1 MENKKN
7 FVISERIIDL
17 LEKNDI
23 QILCGISDSYENEYE
38 IDLQFYSDAGE
49 DFNFSLY
56 DITDDASFIR
66 EFENYADFFDADE
79 HASLYIENRGTH
91 GIPNDIKTLIED
103 AESIKEKLQNVA
115 DELNGVEN
123 ERGLTVDV
131 TLDKEDLD
139 ILVSNGLIT
148 NRTDKEQVS
157 NALLNAI
164 RTDVYKQLNEVK
176 QIIKDTIED
185 ITDEN
190 NIYIFD
196 NLLSIDED
204 TVLKAFHEYTNH
216 REYYNS
222 FEDCLLITVDN
233 EYDLAECSLN
243 GFREIIESY
252 IPKRLKKTYEA
263 LISQYDGR
271 FDTLYEEQ
279 GLNNIY
285 CRAESCLPDNCYIN
299 LMFGTPK
306 ERNFDMG
313 AIADAFVNLSDD
325 ADSYDNALTA
335 LIQQQGHTVEEVQKA
350 YSYSIKSG
358 NTFVD
363 TVVDELNYCS
373 STSMNELTA
382 LVSASGKDLLNL
394 LESVA
399 DGKGFVSLP
408 KQTEIG
414 LFNEWNG
421 GGAMLEIALE
431 KDAVLPVS
439 YIRNLQIEGHTKEN
453 NGYTVD
459 QVYGLV
465 GSVWE
470 KSSPSLLETYD
481 MPKSK
486 ETFETM
492 RNTALSIENNPYYFL
507 ETGNFFDDKDKMSDY
522 QKLTKEDF
530 LKKYDD
536 ETEHSYLNTAFI
548 VKMKSSEKS
557 KSHSEFNRE

>member
-1 MENKKN
+1 M
-7 FVISERIIDL
+7 
-17 LEKNDI
+17 
-23 QILCGISDSYENEYE
+23 
-38 IDLQFYSDAGE
+38 
-49 DFNFSLY
+49 Y

-164 RTDVYKQLNEVK
+164 RTDAYKQINEVK

-196 NLLSIDED
+196 DLLPIDED
-204 TVLKAFHEYTNH
+204 TVLKAFNEYTNH
-216 REYYNS
+216 RDYYDSS
-222 FEDCLLITVDN
+222 FENCLQIIADE
-233 EYDLAECSLN
+233 EYELAERSLD

-252 IPKRLKKTYEA
+252 IPERLQNAYKT
-263 LISQYDGR
+263 LISRYDGR
-271 FDTLYEEQ
+271 CDILYDEL

-285 CRAESCLPDNCYIN
+285 YRVENCLPDNCHIN

-313 AIADAFVNLSDD
+313 AIADAFVNMSNDP
-325 ADSYDNALTA
+325 DSYDNALTA

-350 YSYSIKSG
+350 YSYRIKSG

-363 TVVDELNYCS
+363 SVVDELNYCL
-373 STSMNELTA
+373 STSMFELTA
-382 LVSASGKDLLNL
+382 LVSASGKDLFNL

-399 DGKGFVSLP
+399 DGKGFISLP

-414 LFNEWNG
+414 LYNEWNG
-421 GGAMLEIALE
+421 GGAMFEITLE

-459 QVYGLV
+459 QVYGFV

-470 KSSPSLLETYD
+470 KSTPSLLETYD

-492 RNTALSIENNPYYFL
+492 RNTAQGIENSPYYFF

-536 ETEHSYLNTAFI
+536 ETEHSYFNTAFI

>member
-1 MENKKN
+1 MIYRYEVGYYPDAQNFKIDVYSDVAKAANAILNSIKETKNKYFLYEVQYEDKEHLAKSEPKITYPIWNSSFQRWHDLLILTGKSTENGSVKMYEGKLTSMKEYAAIANSRRQTKKGKLRKGRGNNMENKKN

-164 RTDVYKQLNEVK
+164 RTDAYKQINEVK

-196 NLLSIDED
+196 DLLPIDED
-204 TVLKAFHEYTNH
+204 TVLKAFNEYTNH
-216 REYYNS
+216 RDYYDSS
-222 FEDCLLITVDN
+222 FENCLQIIADE
-233 EYDLAECSLN
+233 EYELAERSLD

-252 IPKRLKKTYEA
+252 IPERLQNAYKT
-263 LISQYDGR
+263 LISRYDGR
-271 FDTLYEEQ
+271 CDILYDEL

-285 CRAESCLPDNCYIN
+285 YR
-299 LMFGTPK
+299 
-306 ERNFDMG
+306 
-313 AIADAFVNLSDD
+313 V
-325 ADSYDNALTA
+325 
-335 LIQQQGHTVEEVQKA
+335 
-350 YSYSIKSG
+350 
-358 NTFVD
+358 
-363 TVVDELNYCS
+363 
-373 STSMNELTA
+373 
-382 LVSASGKDLLNL
+382 
-394 LESVA
+394 
-399 DGKGFVSLP
+399 
-408 KQTEIG
+408 
-414 LFNEWNG
+414 
-421 GGAMLEIALE
+421 
-431 KDAVLPVS
+431 
-439 YIRNLQIEGHTKEN
+439 
-453 NGYTVD
+453 
-459 QVYGLV
+459 
-465 GSVWE
+465 
-470 KSSPSLLETYD
+470 
-481 MPKSK
+481 
-486 ETFETM
+486 
-492 RNTALSIENNPYYFL
+492 
-507 ETGNFFDDKDKMSDY
+507 
-522 QKLTKEDF
+522 
-530 LKKYDD
+530 
-536 ETEHSYLNTAFI
+536 
-548 VKMKSSEKS
+548 
-557 KSHSEFNRE
+557 

>member
-164 RTDVYKQLNEVK
+164 RTDAYKQINEVK

-190 NIYIFD
+190 NVYIFD
-196 NLLSIDED
+196 DLLPIDED
-204 TVLKAFHEYTNH
+204 TVLKAFNEYTNH
-216 REYYNS
+216 RDYYDS
-222 FEDCLLITVDN
+222 FENCLQIIADE
-233 EYDLAECSLN
+233 EYELVERSLD

-252 IPKRLKKTYEA
+252 IPERLQNAYKT
-263 LISQYDGR
+263 LISQYEGR
-271 FDTLYEEQ
+271 CDILYDEL

-285 CRAESCLPDNCYIN
+285 YRVENCLPDNCHIN

-313 AIADAFVNLSDD
+313 AIADAFVNMSNDP
-325 ADSYDNALTA
+325 DSYDNALTA

-363 TVVDELNYCS
+363 SVVDELNYCL
-373 STSMNELTA
+373 STSMFELTA
-382 LVSASGKDLLNL
+382 LVSASGKDLFNL

-399 DGKGFVSLP
+399 GGKGFISLP

-414 LFNEWNG
+414 LYNEWNG

>member
-164 RTDVYKQLNEVK
+164 RTDAYKQINEVK

-196 NLLSIDED
+196 DLLSIDED
-204 TVLKAFHEYTNH
+204 TVLKAFNEYTNH

-252 IPKRLKKTYEA
+252 IPERLKKTYEA

-285 CRAESCLPDNCYIN
+285 CRAESCLPDNCHIN

-313 AIADAFVNLSDD
+313 AIADAFVNMSNDP
-325 ADSYDNALTA
+325 DSYDNALTA

-350 YSYSIKSG
+350 YSYRIKSG

-363 TVVDELNYCS
+363 SVVDELNYCL
-373 STSMNELTA
+373 STSMFELTA
-382 LVSASGKDLLNL
+382 LVSASGKDLFNL
-394 LESVA
+394 
-399 DGKGFVSLP
+399 
-408 KQTEIG
+408 
-414 LFNEWNG
+414 
-421 GGAMLEIALE
+421 
-431 KDAVLPVS
+431 
-439 YIRNLQIEGHTKEN
+439 
-453 NGYTVD
+453 
-459 QVYGLV
+459 
-465 GSVWE
+465 
-470 KSSPSLLETYD
+470 
-481 MPKSK
+481 
-486 ETFETM
+486 
-492 RNTALSIENNPYYFL
+492 
-507 ETGNFFDDKDKMSDY
+507 
-522 QKLTKEDF
+522 
-530 LKKYDD
+530 
-536 ETEHSYLNTAFI
+536 
-548 VKMKSSEKS
+548 
-557 KSHSEFNRE
+557 